1 MNDKLKNRILCAGF
15 VLITAGGF
23 LLHLICPD
31 KMLSIS
37 ERRRLAQASEVTLTA
52 VLGGKFATS
61 FDDYALDQFPGRD
74 SFRTLKAIVQYYVL
88 RQKDNNGVFLAEGN
102 IGKLE
107 FPLSESSALRAAEK
121 FMSLKAQYFPIPT
134 FIFRSCRTKAISLR
148 SATAILR
155 LIMKRW
161 SPSFGKTRKAYNTST
176 CSIRSLRINTTPQTR
191 TGGRNACTIRRCASR
206 KGLA

>member
-121 FMSLKAQYFPIPT
+121 FMSLKAQYFPR
-134 FIFRSCRTKAISLR
+134 FRRLSFARAGQKLFPCGAQRLSCA
-148 SATAILR
+148 
-155 LIMKRW
+155 
-161 SPSFGKTRKAYNTST
+161 
-176 CSIRSLRINTTPQTR
+176 
-191 TGGRNACTIRRCASR
+191 
-206 KGLA
+206 